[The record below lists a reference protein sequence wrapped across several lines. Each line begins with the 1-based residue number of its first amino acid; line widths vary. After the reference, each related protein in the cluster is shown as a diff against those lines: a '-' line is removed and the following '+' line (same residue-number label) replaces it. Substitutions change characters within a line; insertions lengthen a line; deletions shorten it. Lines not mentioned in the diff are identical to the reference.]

1 MGQTDRS
8 TGLVGYS
15 GCKIPVRLASTANVP
30 LLNGLLTID
39 GVVTVQDDRVL
50 LKDQTTQSQ
59 NGIWIADTGD
69 WVRAQ
74 DCDGPYDLR
83 KGSLVF
89 VNEGAA
95 NASNWYYCTATDPI
109 IIGTDAVTFAKSSTA
124 LAVISAFWQSI
135 VALTTDTASRAA
147 LSAAKL
153 VITTKGDLFVG
164 GAAGAEA
171 RKAVG
176 INGKMLVADSS
187 QADGLL
193 YAFKCIPPGG
203 RLTLATATPV
213 TTADQSGKTT
223 VFYTPYKHDTIELYD
238 GTGWIPLQ
246 FAELSQLTT
255 DTTKSPAAV
264 ANNSNYDVFVWND
277 AGTLR
282 ATRGPAWTSDTA
294 RGAGAGTT
302 ELELFEGRYVNKIAI
317 TNGPA
322 ARRGLYV
329 GSIRS
334 DGSAQIN
341 DAMAKRHVWNNQN
354 RTLRAARNA
363 PETADSWTY
372 TTATIRQANNNA
384 ANQLD
389 ILVGLDEDEVSAAVV
404 AFGYNSTIGNGL
416 QVLIGLDST
425 TAMVSGCLTNS
436 ITAPVS
442 SYRVPLMAEW
452 RGYPGIGRHTL
463 TWLEV
468 ADAGGTATWE
478 GDSGQPASRQSGIH
492 GEICA

>member
-1 MGQTDRS
+1 MAQDDRL

-15 GCKIPVRLASTANVP
+15 GAKIPVRVATTANIT
-30 LLNGLLTID
+30 LSGLQTID
-39 GVVTVQDDRVL
+39 GVALTQDDRVL
-50 LKDQTTQSQ
+50 VKDQTDSTE
-59 NGIWIADTGD
+59 NAIWVVDSGD
-69 WVRAQ
+69 WSRAP
-74 DCDGPYDLR
+74 DCDGPYDLV
-83 KGSLVF
+83 KGSLIF
-89 VNEGAA
+89 VTDGSTNGT
-95 NASNWYYCTATDPI
+95 NWFYCTTTAPVPDGSMAI
-109 IIGTDAVTFAKSSTA
+109 AFSRSSTS
-124 LAVISAFWQSI
+124 LAVISTFWQAI
-135 VALTTDTASRAA
+135 VNLTTAALSRAA
-147 LSAAKL
+147 LSAAEK
-153 VITTKGDLFVG
+153 VITTKGDIFVG

-176 INGKMLVADSS
+176 TNGKMLTGDSS
-187 QADGLL
+187 QTDGLL
-193 YAFKCIPPGG
+193 WASKCITPGG

-223 VFYTPYKHDTIELYD
+223 VFYTPYKHDTIEIYD
-238 GTGWIPLQ
+238 GSGWIPQQ

-294 RGAGAGTT
+294 RGTGAGTT
-302 ELELFEGRYVNKIAI
+302 ELELFEGRYVNKNAI

-322 ARRGLYV
+322 ARRGLYA

-334 DGSAQIN
+334 DASAQIN
-341 DAMAKRHVWNNQN
+341 DTMAKRHVWNNQN

-425 TAMVSGCLTNS
+425 TAMVSGCYTNS

-442 SYRVPLMAEW
+442 SYRIPLMAEW
-452 RGYPGIGRHTL
+452 RGYSGIGRHTL

-492 GEICA
+492 GEIRA